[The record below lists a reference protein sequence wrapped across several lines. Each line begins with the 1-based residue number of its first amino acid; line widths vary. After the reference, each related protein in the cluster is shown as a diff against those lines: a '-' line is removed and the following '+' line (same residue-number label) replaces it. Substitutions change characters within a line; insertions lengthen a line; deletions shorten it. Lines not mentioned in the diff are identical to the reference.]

1 MKYITRK
8 SAATAALAVAAT
20 LPSLASAQSNVT
32 VYGVVDAGY
41 AYASSDRSAGS
52 SANFNGINAGLLGGS
67 RIGFRGEENLGDG
80 LKALFVLEYGSLGVD
95 TNTGITGS
103 RQSWVGLRDAKL
115 GTVALGRQYAPGYA
129 ASGRNNAFGGSTRQ
143 SPLNRLT
150 STGGNSITGD
160 EQARVN
166 NSISYASPKWGG
178 FSVNA
183 IYGFGENNGGN
194 NGVSSGDD
202 GLFGAGLNYASGPL
216 NLDFV
221 FQQRRGY
228 TGTSNAVTGIGNRVR
243 TTATGDDVNE
253 WAILGSYDLKL
264 VKLFASY
271 QVQDDKN
278 GTSASEGG
286 NKVWAVSASVPVSG
300 NGSVQ
305 LAYAK
310 LDWERSGA
318 DSSDGWAV
326 GYRHSLSKR
335 TTLYTSYG
343 VIDNG
348 DVLPAAAAW
357 GILAG
362 NPGEKNSI
370 FTAGINHSF

>member
-194 NGVSSGDD
+194 NGVSSGGD
-202 GLFGAGLNYASGPL
+202 GLFGAGLNYANGPL

-243 TTATGDDVNE
+243 TTASGDDVNE

-278 GTSASEGG
+278 GTSGTEGG

-300 NGSVQ
+300 NGSV
-305 LAYAK
+305 
-310 LDWERSGA
+310 
-318 DSSDGWAV
+318 
-326 GYRHSLSKR
+326 
-335 TTLYTSYG
+335 
-343 VIDNG
+343 
-348 DVLPAAAAW
+348 
-357 GILAG
+357 
-362 NPGEKNSI
+362 
-370 FTAGINHSF
+370 